1 MFMGVFEANKIITS
15 HLSESNLSTYFV
27 GFDLNSQG
35 EIEYRLKEL
44 TQLLLNVIPEFS
56 FGFHE
61 GTTTGNES
69 LVAKVSEAAKAIYN
83 IDEFAQVSEIY
94 MSGGSISD
102 DDIDQKFLRRG
113 EFGELILHLLLREFH
128 STIPLLSKIYF
139 KDSYGHT
146 VHGFDA
152 IHIHPTTKTL
162 WLGESKLYTDGKK
175 GVSALVEDI
184 MEHFKKDYLE
194 SEFMLVSKKV
204 KHFNNIPEKDYWLD
218 LLNGSTRLIEQLNSI
233 NIPLLCTYSSEN
245 FSKYN
250 DENCAEFINE
260 YEKEI
265 RMLQD
270 HFYARNNHPFKTKL
284 NIILL
289 LFPVKSKVELVKSLH
304 KKLYLMQL
312 LGD

>member
-1 MFMGVFEANKIITS
+1 MSVFGAHKIIQPFI
-15 HLSESNLSTYFV
+15 SEPNLSTYLV
-27 GFDLNSQG
+27 GFDLNDKG
-35 EIEYRLKEL
+35 ETEYRLKEL

-61 GTTTGNES
+61 GTSTENEN
-69 LVAKVSEAAKAIYN
+69 LVSKVSEAAKAIYN
-83 IDEFAQVSEIY
+83 ITEFSEVNNIY
-94 MSGGSISD
+94 MNGNSISD
-102 DDIDQKFLRRG
+102 DDIEKKFLRRG

-152 IHIHPTTKTL
+152 IHIQPNTKTL

-175 GVSALVEDI
+175 GVSALIGDI
-184 MEHFKKDYLE
+184 MEHFKKDYLD

-204 KHFNNIPEKDYWLD
+204 KHFNNIPEKNYWLD
-218 LLNGSTRLIEQLNSI
+218 LLNGSTKLIDQLNSI

-245 FSKYN
+245 FNKYN
-250 DENCAEFINE
+250 DETCSAFISE

-270 HFYARNNHPFKTKL
+270 HFYTQNNHPFKTKL

-289 LFPVKSKVELVKSLH
+289 LFPVKCKVELVKSLH